1 MRLTSQFFVSALV
14 RNTEAAMGFAMIEK
28 KGATEAG
35 AIFVI
40 HRLSFDTFDLYA
52 PALQTSYD
60 PSSNSDGRRFEKR
73 LHAENQSSVDQF
85 LTSEKRFDPDI
96 WVVEI
101 EISQSGFQG
110 LIQLAEDK

>member
-28 KGATEAG
+28 KGAAEAG
-35 AIFVI
+35 AIFVV
-40 HRLSFDTFDLYA
+40 HRHTNGLFDLYA
-52 PALQTSYD
+52 PALQTSYSATD
-60 PSSNSDGRRFEKR
+60 RDDRSFEKR
-73 LHAENQSSVDQF
+73 QSGVEADDISAF
-85 LTSEKRFDPDI
+85 LQKEMRFDPDI

-101 EISQSGFQG
+101 EISTSAFHG